1 MMHDDKLKYIDGK
14 LKGIKYSAN
23 RVVRIWERLQEINQ
37 ELKGMVRSPSIR
49 SEEEAKYQRG
59 THIYKSNIIELMSEE
74 ETLLKQ
80 YEMYEAELND
90 IQKFLQKLKDSE
102 IELLYE
108 RYECGRTFETIG
120 EIVGYDMAAVQ
131 RKIRTALLK
140 Y

>member
-1 MMHDDKLKYIDGK
+1 MVNDDKLKYIDGK

-59 THIYKSNIIELMSEE
+59 THIYRCNLIELMNEE
-74 ETLLKQ
+74 EQLSKQ
-80 YEMYEAELND
+80 YQMYETELND
-90 IQKFLQKLKDSE
+90 IQFFLRKLSDKE
-102 IELLYE
+102 IEILYQ
-108 RYECGRTFETIG
+108 RYECGRSFETIG
-120 EIVGYDMAAVQ
+120 YILGYDHSVVQ
-131 RKIRTALLK
+131 RKIKNILRK